1 MAPTPSSDGF
11 FQPAEWTPHSAV
23 WLAWPSHADLW
34 LEALEPVREAFLQ
47 FVRAITNPDPVSG
60 VPRGEGIEL
69 LVGDAENEA
78 LARER
83 LRGLPV
89 RFHRIPFGDIWLRDT
104 APVFL
109 KRRNGQTG
117 EPDEIGGIACASFA
131 FNGWGGKYVLPFD
144 DQVSARV
151 AEASAAASGT
161 NVYRFPFVL
170 EGGSVEVDGEGTCLT
185 TRQCLLNPNR
195 NPGLGSDVLEE
206 HLRASLGVRTVLWLG
221 DGLLNDHTDGHID
234 TVARFIAP
242 GRVVCMVPA
251 SDDPNREVLET
262 IRRDLASFRDARGRR
277 LRVETIPSPGRVV
290 DEGGKPMAASYVNFY
305 IANTTVIIP
314 RYGAPADSD
323 ALRRVGNL
331 FPGRRAV
338 GVPAKDLLAGGGA
351 LHCISQQQP
360 A

>member
-1 MAPTPSSDGF
+1 M
-11 FQPAEWTPHSAV
+11 

-34 LEALEPVREAFLQ
+34 LEALEPVRDAFSQ
-47 FVRAITNPDPVSG
+47 FVRAIANPDPVSG
-60 VPRGEGIEL
+60 TPRGEGIEL

-117 EPDEIGGIACASFA
+117 KPIKPTDVGGIACASFA
-131 FNGWGGKYVLPFD
+131 FNGWGGKYVLPHD

-151 AEASAAASGT
+151 AAASGA

-170 EGGSVEVDGEGTCLT
+170 EGGSVEVDGEGTCLA

-195 NPGLGSDVLEE
+195 NPGLGSDVIEE
-206 HLRASLGVRTVLWLG
+206 HLRASLGVRTVLWLQ
-221 DGLLNDHTDGHID
+221 DGLLNDHTDGHVD

-251 SDDPNREVLET
+251 SDDPNREVLEI

-305 IANTTVIIP
+305 IANTTVIVP
-314 RYGAPADSD
+314 RFGAPADSD

-351 LHCISQQQP
+351 FHCISQQQP

>member
-1 MAPTPSSDGF
+1 MD
-11 FQPAEWTPHSAV
+11 W
-23 WLAWPSHADLW
+23 
-34 LEALEPVREAFLQ
+34 
-47 FVRAITNPDPVSG
+47 
-60 VPRGEGIEL
+60 
-69 LVGDAENEA
+69 
-78 LARER
+78 
-83 LRGLPV
+83 
-89 RFHRIPFGDIWLRDT
+89 RFN
-104 APVFL
+104 A
-109 KRRNGQTG
+109 
-117 EPDEIGGIACASFA
+117 
-131 FNGWGGKYVLPFD
+131 WGGLQGGLYVPWDRD
-144 DQVSARV
+144 DRV
-151 AEASAAASGT
+151 ARKVLEIEGADR
-161 NVYRFPFVL
+161 YRAPIVL
-170 EGGSVEVDGEGTCLT
+170 EGGSVHVDGEGTVIAT
-185 TRQCLLNPNR
+185 EECLLNPNR

-221 DGLLNDHTDGHID
+221 DGLLNDHTDGHVD

-305 IANTTVIIP
+305 IANTTVVVP